1 MSVRK
6 TLPLPAAG
14 WRLVAANLLLVS
26 LYNPSSL
33 SAVAVIRSPEVPAS
47 LRAAVAAAYA
57 AALLALGRQAWCGF
71 RALGAL
77 TSGLLLLALAA
88 LLWSA
93 RDALLA
99 TPDRAFLGGLL
110 VASVLLGTGQVA
122 AYYARQFSGQSP
134 VLKQPP

>member
-14 WRLVAANLLLVS
+14 WRFVAANLLLVS

-33 SAVAVIRSPEVPAS
+33 SAVAVIRSPEIPGSV
-47 LRAAVAAAYA
+47 RAVVIAAYA

-71 RALGAL
+71 RALGAV

-88 LLWSA
+88 LLWTWS
-93 RDALLA
+93 DALLA
-99 TPDRAFLGGLL
+99 SPDRAVVAGLL